1 MCLCVCVPV
10 EYVLCVGESV
20 MHVSEAMTVIYVG
33 ERVSDDC
40 VCVGERVEMCFVCIN
55 QVCFYVSVCVCVCV
69 LFVCKSVLG
78 VSESGS
84 VNCVLCV
91 RVFCVFLLH
100 CHVCWIECLT
110 TPQYGRKKMFYLM
123 THSILYIYG
132 YMAWDIW

>member
-1 MCLCVCVPV
+1 MIVYVLVREWKC
-10 EYVLCVGESV
+10 VLCVSIKCVFMSV
-20 MHVSEAMTVIYVG
+20 
-33 ERVSDDC
+33 C
-40 VCVGERVEMCFVCIN
+40 
-55 QVCFYVSVCVCVCV
+55 VCVCVCV